1 MPPKKK
7 PQVEKGQMSLLTSF
21 GRSSAATTP
30 TPSTEPD
37 TDSAST
43 IASRLTS
50 VTEDKAQRHKTQNIL
65 LSVKLGQ
72 VDYEKAYRI
81 WKSEKPRK
89 LLAKK

>member
-1 MPPKKK
+1 M
-7 PQVEKGQMSLLTSF
+7 
-21 GRSSAATTP
+21 
-30 TPSTEPD
+30 
-37 TDSAST
+37 
-43 IASRLTS
+43 
-50 VTEDKAQRHKTQNIL
+50 L